1 MSTQAPNTKPPV
13 STQPATRPAA
23 ERRAGRSKADASL
36 ERRVRAAQY
45 GDLMQG
51 LPFLLGAM
59 LVLAAILAAVSP
71 GAIPDLLLMGWLVS
85 LATLSL
91 LGLQTWWRWRRADKP
106 RRVASTEMRRLIGL
120 AGITGALWGCV
131 PALMFIRAGAP
142 QQQLLAVMLFGLL
155 GAGTFTLAGIPAA
168 ALAYAATLSLGTF
181 VALATSPGSIHIY
194 TLLGWVMFAGIAAV
208 SVRSHARDLRAR
220 VAAESRNENQ
230 QQLIGLLL
238 RDFEENG
245 SDVIWEIDATG
256 HLTQPS
262 KRLAEALAMGRKE
275 LEALTI
281 TDLIEKLQ
289 HGLPDGELD
298 SAQQFK
304 QRITAGQPFRDV
316 LLPLMLAGQPH
327 CWSMTAKPIV
337 DDRGATDGWRGVARD
352 ITQSQG
358 ADRRLAMPAQYD
370 TLTGLMNRAQFRVQL
385 EQAMNSS
392 PSSDERDSRRG
403 AVLCLDLDKFKSI
416 NDGFGHGTGD
426 ALLLQVAQRLKAAVS
441 KIDLVARLG
450 GDQFAVLLRHQSDKA
465 EVHAAAQRIVDGL
478 KPPCEAKGASV
489 TLRASLGVARFPLD
503 GTSVDELL
511 QHADLALYDAKSR
524 GDGQLCFFEA
534 SMGEQVRRRQ
544 VLERDLRSAIDNKQ
558 LTLHFQPKVDLAS
571 WRLLGFEALLR
582 WDHPVHGAIPPAEF
596 IPVAEDSGLILPL
609 GEWALGEACRQAAS
623 WPANLQVAVNISP
636 VQVLTQNLPSIVKQ
650 TLKSTRLAAKRLE
663 IEITESVFI
672 NEAAGTVDRLHAL
685 RKLGVTIALD
695 DFGAGYSSL
704 AYLRRFPFDTL
715 KIDRAFVRELLVS
728 QDARSVVRNILAL
741 ARSLRMSTVA
751 EGVEEPA
758 QLKMLAGEG
767 CSAIQGFFVA
777 KPMPADEVQAF
788 VAAWREDKRPAI
800 RQARSKTEATADT
813 NIEAPDTLPA

>member
-1 MSTQAPNTKPPV
+1 MSTQAPNTKPP
-13 STQPATRPAA
+13 AA
-23 ERRAGRSKADASL
+23 ILPTSRAPQERRGSSAGAKSDASL

-45 GDLMQG
+45 RDLMQG
-51 LPFLLGAM
+51 LPFTLGTM
-59 LVLAAILAAVSP
+59 LVLAAIVAAVAP
-71 GAIPDLLLMGWLVS
+71 GTVPDLLLMGWLVS

-91 LGLQTWWRWRRADKP
+91 LGLQTWWRWRRDDKA
-106 RRVASTEMRRLIGL
+106 RRVGSTDMRRLIGL

-131 PALMFIRAGAP
+131 PALMFMRSGAQ

-155 GAGTFTLAGIPAA
+155 GAGSFTLAAIPAA
-168 ALAYAATLSLGTF
+168 ALAYAAALSLGTF

-194 TLLGWVMFAGIAAV
+194 TLLGWLMFASIATV
-208 SVRSHARDLRAR
+208 SVRARARDLKAR
-220 VAAESRNENQ
+220 VAAESRSENQ

-238 RDFEENG
+238 RDFEEHG
-245 SDVIWEIDATG
+245 SDVIWEMDASG
-256 HLTQPS
+256 RLTQPS
-262 KRLAEALAMGRKE
+262 KRLTEALGMSRKE
-275 LEALTI
+275 LEALTMS
-281 TDLIEKLQ
+281 DLIEKLQ
-289 HGLPDGELD
+289 QGLPEGDIE
-298 SAQQFK
+298 SAQQFR
-304 QRITAGQPFRDV
+304 QRITEGQPFRDV
-316 LLPLMLAGQPH
+316 MLPLMLAGQPH

-352 ITQSQG
+352 VTQSHV
-358 ADRRLAMPAQYD
+358 ADRRLMVPAQYD
-370 TLTGLMNRAQFRVQL
+370 PLTGLINRAQFRVQL
-385 EQAMNSS
+385 EQAMGASTATAE
-392 PSSDERDSRRG
+392 DRDGRRG
-403 AVLCLDLDKFKSI
+403 AVLCLDLNRFKSI

-465 EVHAAAQRIVDGL
+465 EIHAAAQRIVHGL
-478 KPPCEAKGASV
+478 KAPCEVQGASV
-489 TLRASLGVARFPLD
+489 TLRASLGVARFPQD
-503 GTSVDELL
+503 GASVDELL
-511 QHADLALYDAKSR
+511 QHADLALFDAKSR
-524 GDGQLCFFEA
+524 GDGQLSFFEP
-534 SMGEQVRRRQ
+534 SMAEQVRRRQ

-558 LTLHFQPKVDLAS
+558 LTLHFQPKIDLAN

-636 VQVLTQNLPSIVKQ
+636 VQVLTQNLPTLVKQ
-650 TLKSTRLAAKRLE
+650 ALKSARLAARRLE
-663 IEITESVFI
+663 IEVTESVFI
-672 NEAAGTVDRLHAL
+672 NEAPGTVDRLHAL

-728 QDARSVVRNILAL
+728 QDARSVVRNVLAL
-741 ARSLRMSTVA
+741 ARSLRMTTVA

-758 QLKMLAGEG
+758 QLKML
-767 CSAIQGFFVA
+767 
-777 KPMPADEVQAF
+777 
-788 VAAWREDKRPAI
+788 
-800 RQARSKTEATADT
+800 
-813 NIEAPDTLPA
+813 

>member
-13 STQPATRPAA
+13 STLPATRPAA
-23 ERRAGRSKADASL
+23 ERRASRSKADASL

-71 GAIPDLLLMGWLVS
+71 GAISDMLLMGWLVS

-181 VALATSPGSIHIY
+181 VALATSPGSIHLY
-194 TLLGWVMFAGIAAV
+194 TLLGWVVFAGIAAV

-245 SDVIWEIDATG
+245 SDVIWEIDASG

-304 QRITAGQPFRDV
+304 QRLTAGQPFRDV
-316 LLPLMLAGQPH
+316 LLPLMLTGQPH

-358 ADRRLAMPAQYD
+358 ADRRLAMTAQYD

-558 LTLHFQPKVDLAS
+558 LALHFQPKVDLAS

-636 VQVLTQNLPSIVKQ
+636 VQVLTQNLPTIVKQ

-788 VAAWREDKRPAI
+788 VAGWREDKRPAI
-800 RQARSKTEATADT
+800 RQARSKAEATADT